1 MLGTRGGRS
10 KNSTVTFLSL
20 QPFLHVTCK
29 TWQQYILRENVRQV
43 CCSRSDWVYASW
55 WVTAGKYSG
64 KKVQCTQCII
74 YNNKIKQENVNI
86 FRNLPKTCLKF
97 LNGFVFIRQVTNWI
111 HVFTPKC
118 KNNVFYNFFCLFFN
132 CKYKL
137 VDNKI
142 IKALKYFGV
151 ALICVCILVD

>member
-29 TWQQYILRENVRQV
+29 TWPIYFKRKCETGVLLSLWLSLCILMSHCRQIFRQK
-43 CCSRSDWVYASW
+43 STVYT
-55 WVTAGKYSG
+55 VY
-64 KKVQCTQCII
+64 I

-97 LNGFVFIRQVTNWI
+97 LNGFIFIRQVTNWI